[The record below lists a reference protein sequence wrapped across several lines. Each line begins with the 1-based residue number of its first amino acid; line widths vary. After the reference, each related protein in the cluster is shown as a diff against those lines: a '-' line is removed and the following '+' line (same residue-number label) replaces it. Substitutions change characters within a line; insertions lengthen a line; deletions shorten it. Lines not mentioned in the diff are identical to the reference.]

1 MEQMA
6 FRDIRT
12 HFTEVANKVQYAKQ
26 RYILTKNN
34 HPALAIVPIDDVKL
48 LNRLITRLEDREDLK
63 KYAARKHEKTSSLDE
78 LWRELGIDL

>member
-34 HPALAIVPIDDVKL
+34 HPALAIIPIDDLEL
-48 LNRLITRLEDREDLK
+48 LDKLITMFEDREDVK
-63 KYAARKHEKTSSLDE
+63 TYEARKHEKISSLDE
-78 LWRELGIDL
+78 LWR